1 MKEIKAQ
8 RDMAAHSAA
17 FPFVMSGFLLEA
29 ILCDELP
36 ISSREV
42 SRARVAAAFAKDPQ
56 SKEDALRLAARLCDE
71 TRPLFWRDSLRAH
84 MELAQHLF
92 ANGKWSQCSAEVK
105 TSLEILEK
113 YFSSGNNGMAELHA
127 IRGFCLAA
135 SGCQFGSGIE
145 LAAAQAMIRPR

>member
-8 RDMAAHSAA
+8 RDIAAHSAT
-17 FPFVMSGFLLEA
+17 FPFVLSGFMLEA
-29 ILCDELP
+29 ILCDEVP

-42 SRARVAAAFAKDPQ
+42 SRARVSAAFAKEAQ
-56 SKEDALRLAARLCDE
+56 TKEDALRLAARLCDE
-71 TRPLFWRDSLRAH
+71 TRPVFWRDSLRAH

-92 ANGKWSQCSAEVK
+92 VNGKWSECSAEVK

-113 YFSSGNNGMAELHA
+113 YFSPGNNGMAELHA

-145 LAAAQAMIRPR
+145 LSIAQGMIRPR